1 MATRK
6 RLKVIFDTNWYISAS
21 INANSRRKFYNLLKN
36 DKIEVIYSQEL
47 MSEYQEVM
55 KRKFSKKITKKQVLR
70 FISWIIPIL
79 VEVIIKTWVRVS
91 RDKKD
96 NFLLSMSIDS
106 NADYLVTGDDDLL
119 VLKQIGNTKIV
130 NMTEFLKVLDF
141 F

>member
-1 MATRK
+1 
-6 RLKVIFDTNWYISAS
+6 
-21 INANSRRKFYNLLKN
+21 
-36 DKIEVIYSQEL
+36 